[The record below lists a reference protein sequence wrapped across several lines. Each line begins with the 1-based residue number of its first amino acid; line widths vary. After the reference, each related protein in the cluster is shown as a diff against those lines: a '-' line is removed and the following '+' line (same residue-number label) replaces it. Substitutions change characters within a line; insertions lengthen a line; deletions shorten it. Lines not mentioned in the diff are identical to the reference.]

1 MKPAC
6 FPLCL
11 IAGLSALLATSV
23 MPAQAADLPV
33 DVELVLA
40 VDVSRSMD
48 AGERAIQR
56 QGYRDAL
63 RHPDVIRAIRSGLN
77 GRIALTYFEW
87 SGPGSENVVVPWSLV
102 EDEEGADAFSA
113 AIGPSQASGRFGTS
127 ISSSLLFAASLF
139 MDNGFAGERQV
150 IDVSGDGPNNVGGP
164 VVPARDAVL
173 ARGIVINGL
182 PIVLRPG
189 GYSAF
194 DIADLDGYYRDCVV
208 GGPGAFTIPVT
219 SSDQFETAIR
229 RKLIQEIAEYW
240 GPSKGPPLIRVA
252 DSAARDTADCLIGEA
267 RRNNWMSR

>member
-1 MKPAC
+1 MNPVRS
-6 FPLCL
+6 PLCL
-11 IAGLSALLATSV
+11 AFGLSALLAV
-23 MPAQAADLPV
+23 AQPAQAADLPV

-63 RHPDVIRAIRSGLN
+63 RHPDVVRAIRSGLY

-87 SGPGSENVVVPWSLV
+87 SGPGAEHVIVPWSLM
-102 EDEEGADAFSA
+102 EDEESA
-113 AIGPSQASGRFGTS
+113 EAVAASIVPSQVSGRFGTS
-127 ISSSLLFAASLF
+127 ISSSLLFGASLF
-139 MDNGFAGERQV
+139 VDNGFAGERQV
-150 IDVSGDGPNNVGGP
+150 IDVSGDGPNNVGEP
-164 VVPARDAVL
+164 VVPAREAVL

-189 GYSAF
+189 GYGGF
-194 DIADLDGYYRDCVV
+194 DIPDLDGYYRDCVV

-219 SSDQFETAIR
+219 STDQFETAIR
-229 RKLIQEIAEYW
+229 RKLIQEIAEPR
-240 GPSKGPPLIRVA
+240 GRPGTPPLIRVA
-252 DSAARDTADCLIGEA
+252 SGAAPGGADCLIGEA